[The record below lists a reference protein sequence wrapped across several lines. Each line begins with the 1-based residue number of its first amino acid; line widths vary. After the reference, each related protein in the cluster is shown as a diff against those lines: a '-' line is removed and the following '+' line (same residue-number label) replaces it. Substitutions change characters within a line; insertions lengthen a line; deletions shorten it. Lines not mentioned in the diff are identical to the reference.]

1 MENMPN
7 VKKILEAALFM
18 APRALDFNYFKK
30 LLNLETKE
38 QVVQT
43 LRDLKADYD
52 SKDSALEIFINLD
65 DEKAMM
71 RVKGDYLSNVKD
83 LATNSEFHEGLQKT
97 LALIA
102 FKQPVKQNLIVKYR
116 NVKAYDHIHILEEK
130 GFVKRIPAGRTFI
143 LHTTKK
149 FSEYFN
155 IDTAKKEMVQ
165 KTETNPLADV
175 KEPEKS
181 A

>member
-1 MENMPN
+1 MQDA
-7 VKKILEAALFM
+7 KKVLEAALFM

-30 LLNLETKE
+30 LLNFETKE
-38 QVVQT
+38 QVIQT

-52 SKDSALEIFINLD
+52 AKDSALEIFINLD

-71 RVKGDYLSNVKD
+71 RVKGDYLQNVKE

-130 GFVKRIPAGRTFI
+130 GFIKRIPAGKTFI

-155 IDTAKKEMVQ
+155 IDATKKEMVQ
-165 KTETNPLADV
+165 KTAENPLAEV
-175 KEPEKS
+175 SNPNPS
-181 A
+181 